1 SDIINLMKEKG
12 VGRPSTYATIVKKV
26 MSRGYVINKGNTLIP
41 VKLGIDI
48 YNFLE
53 KKFGNFVS
61 ESRTRELE
69 EIMDKISEGKE
80 DYKKVLENL
89 YQETLNIEKLGREIQ
104 KE

>member
-1 SDIINLMKEKG
+1 
-12 VGRPSTYATIVKKV
+12 KKV

-41 VKLGIDI
+41 VKLGMDI